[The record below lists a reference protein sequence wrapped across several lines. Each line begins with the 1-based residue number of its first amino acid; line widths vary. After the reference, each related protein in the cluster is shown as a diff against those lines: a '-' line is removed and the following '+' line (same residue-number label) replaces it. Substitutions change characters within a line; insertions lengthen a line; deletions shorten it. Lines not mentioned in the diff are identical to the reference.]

1 MTSQTIYRE
10 HLSEPWFTLVSLGLK
25 TCKGRLYKNRFREFK
40 EGDII
45 QWINDDFSNER
56 CCFTKITY
64 VKVYGTFEEYLND
77 KGLEICLPGMPN
89 LEHGLGVYRKYY
101 GDVLSRGYPTKS
113 YLKEKSDEERYG
125 VVSFELEKVNY
136 CMSEVWNSCPG
147 SRSYVKTIDEA
158 YQLLSEYNENYEM
171 GFEIDTTYNTFKTGI
186 LYMLK
191 EKFSDVEYVLEDLT
205 SLGEYSFANI
215 PNTSQK
221 QSYTFQNIQ
230 TIRDKKKEEEEYAK
244 YCVEMD
250 KAKKEYLALGGK
262 KFIDNGTGRL

>member
-25 TCKGRLYKNRFREFK
+25 TCEGRLHKNRFREFK

-45 QWINDDFSNER
+45 QWINDDFGLER
-56 CCFTKITY
+56 RCFTKITY

-77 KGLEICLPGMPN
+77 KGLENCLPGMPN

-136 CMSEVWNSCPG
+136 CMTEVFNYRIGGC
-147 SRSYVKTIDEA
+147 SYVKTIDEA
-158 YQLLSEYNENYEM
+158 YQLLSELNESYEY
-171 GFEIDTTYNTFKTGI
+171 GFEIDNTHNTFKNGV
-186 LYMLK
+186 LYMLN
-191 EKFSDVEYVLEDLT
+191 EQFCDWEYNLEDLT
-205 SLGEYSFANI
+205 SLNEYSFADI
-215 PNTSQK
+215 SDTSQR
-221 QSYTFQNIQ
+221 QSYIFKNIQ

-244 YCVEMD
+244 YCAERD
-250 KAKKEYLALGGK
+250 KAHEEYLASGK
-262 KFIDNGTGRL
+262 TLLLCSKGRL

>member
-1 MTSQTIYRE
+1 MSIQTIYRE

-25 TCKGRLYKNRFREFK
+25 TCEGRLHKNRFREFK

-45 QWINDDFSNER
+45 QWINDDFGNER

-64 VKVYGTFEEYLND
+64 VKVYGTFEEYLID
-77 KGLEICLPGMPN
+77 KGLENCLPGMPN
-89 LEHGLGVYRKYY
+89 LEHGLGVYFKYF
-101 GDVLSRGYPTKS
+101 TKE
-113 YLKEKSDEERYG
+113 YEEKYG

-136 CMSEVWNSCPG
+136 CMTEVWNSCPG

-171 GFEIDTTYNTFKTGI
+171 GFEIDITHNTFKTGI

-191 EKFSDVEYVLEDLT
+191 EKFRDVEYVLEDLT

-221 QSYTFQNIQ
+221 QLYTFQNIQ
-230 TIRDKKKEEEEYAK
+230 TIRDKKKEEEELAK
-244 YCVEMD
+244 LIAEED
-250 KAKKEYLALGGK
+250 KAREEYLASGK
-262 KFIDNGTGRL
+262 TMLLCSGGRL

>member
-25 TCKGRLYKNRFREFK
+25 TCEGRLHKNRFREFK

-45 QWINDDFSNER
+45 QWINDDFGNER

-77 KGLEICLPGMPN
+77 KGLENCLPGMLN

-101 GDVLSRGYPTKS
+101 GDVLRCGYPTKS
-113 YLKEKSDEERYG
+113 YLREKSDEERYG

-136 CMSEVWNSCPG
+136 CMTKVWNSCPG

-171 GFEIDTTYNTFKTGI
+171 GFEIDTTHNTFKNGI
-186 LYMLK
+186 LHMLK
-191 EKFSDVEYVLEDLT
+191 ENFRDVEYDLEDLT
-205 SLGEYSFANI
+205 LVNEYSFTKI
-215 PNTSQK
+215 HNTSQK

-244 YCVEMD
+244 YCAETD
-250 KAKKEYLALGGK
+250 KAEKEYLASGK
-262 KFIDNGTGRL
+262 TILLCSSGRL

>member
-1 MTSQTIYRE
+1 
-10 HLSEPWFTLVSLGLK
+10 
-25 TCKGRLYKNRFREFK
+25 
-40 EGDII
+40 
-45 QWINDDFSNER
+45 
-56 CCFTKITY
+56 
-64 VKVYGTFEEYLND
+64 
-77 KGLEICLPGMPN
+77 
-89 LEHGLGVYRKYY
+89 
-101 GDVLSRGYPTKS
+101 
-113 YLKEKSDEERYG
+113 
-125 VVSFELEKVNY
+125 
-136 CMSEVWNSCPG
+136 
-147 SRSYVKTIDEA
+147 
-158 YQLLSEYNENYEM
+158 M

-262 KFIDNGTGRL
+262 KFIYNVTGRL